1 MTTDVQALAQ
11 TLARD
16 RRFSDYDFWRAKNNL
31 ENAIHAI
38 AGRNE
43 PIPIDY
49 LRWRAVVREVR
60 HLRHAV

>member
-1 MTTDVQALAQ
+1 MTTNVQALARA
-11 TLARD
+11 LARD
-16 RRFSDYDFWRAKNNL
+16 RGFSDYDFWRAKNNL

-49 LRWRAVVREVR
+49 LRWRAVVRQAR
-60 HLRHAV
+60 DIRRAV